1 MGGRSTTGLA
11 YLARAALAALL
22 AAGLGM
28 AAGAPAESRYTPAVS
43 CEVADFSMTL
53 RLYMPLSRD
62 RTGSPGDEGMKGSL
76 EIHHQKVSKERRVWS
91 LDGKRPAQFWNRDRE
106 LKLMLLLGSR
116 EDLITLVIETKG
128 RPGEAEQ
135 AGEFRLVTSEVNLSG
150 RLACRAG

>member
-1 MGGRSTTGLA
+1 MTERRASMIGVIVVMG
-11 YLARAALAALL
+11 LL
-22 AAGLGM
+22 ATSGQ
-28 AAGAPAESRYTPAVS
+28 PAEARYTPAVS

-62 RTGSPGDEGMKGSL
+62 RTGSPGEEGMKGSL
-76 EIHHQKVSKERRVWS
+76 EIHHQKVPKERRVWS

-116 EDLITLVIETKG
+116 EELITLIIETKA
-128 RPGEAEQ
+128 RPGEGEQ
-135 AGEFRLVTSEVNLSG
+135 AGEFRLLTSEVNLSG